1 MKLANY
7 AIAGALAFSALV
19 GVSGNAAHA
28 GSMGEPAV
36 YKPVQAISHYFGSKH
51 AVGYYLAQDGACA
64 MTVFISED
72 TDGRATAPSATRM
85 KFTVKAGDKA
95 ELGSV
100 EAQTLEITCGTN
112 AASVEVRTGGFQTAY
127 VTR

>member
-1 MKLANY
+1 MKLARY
-7 AIAGALAFSALV
+7 AIAGALAVSALA
-19 GVSGNAAHA
+19 GVSSNAAQA
-28 GSMGEPAV
+28 GSLMEPAV
-36 YKPVQAISHYFGSKH
+36 YKPIQAISHYFGSKH
-51 AVGYYLAQDGACA
+51 AVGYYQAQGGACA

-72 TDGRATAPSATRM
+72 TDGLTTAPSATRM

-100 EAQTLEITCGTN
+100 EAQTLEISCGADAQT
-112 AASVEVRTGGFQTAY
+112 VEVRTGGFHTAY